1 MLLKRDIDVAAM
13 LHRAITSWYLILL
26 AGLVGAVVGWLIAFA
41 RPPLYQAS
49 VFIEYAV
56 DYSRTAHMDNIT
68 VHQAYER
75 VRRMLLADETLKATL
90 DAAQERVGGELIFT
104 NAAALRSQ
112 IQLSRYP
119 GGFELIVYGQDPEQ
133 SAAAVNAW
141 AEIALDE
148 TEKAIGHAIR
158 AAELQSK
165 IYKAGCKL
173 TPDPGSSE
181 MVDWLCVS
189 GRPDIDPDE
198 LADDLLREVQ
208 QTRGILPIFTFSL
221 LQEAQVPTDP
231 IAWSRG
237 SIVLACAMV
246 GLLLGFIGVNFFK
259 TEE

>member
-1 MLLKRDIDVAAM
+1 LQKRDIDAAAM
-13 LHRAITSWYLILL
+13 LHRAITSWYVILL
-26 AGLVGAVVGWLIAFA
+26 AGLVGAVIGWLISFA

-56 DYSRTAHMDNIT
+56 DYSRTAHMDDIT
-68 VHQAYER
+68 VHQAYEQ
-75 VRRMLLADETLKATL
+75 VRRMLLADETLQSTL
-90 DAAQERVGGELIFT
+90 DAAQEKVGGGLIFT
-104 NAAALRSQ
+104 DTADLRSQ

-133 SAAAVNAW
+133 SAAAANAW
-141 AEIALDE
+141 ADVALEE

-173 TPDPGSSE
+173 SPDHGDSDR
-181 MVDWLCVS
+181 VVWVCAS
-189 GRPDIDPDE
+189 GRPSIDSDE

-237 SIVLACAMV
+237 SIVLACSLV
-246 GLLLGFIGVNFFK
+246 GFLLGFIGVNLYK
-259 TEE
+259 SEE